1 MTDVN
6 ANDYILYGMQASLYT
21 GKARAYMR
29 RNRIAVTER
38 GAGHPDYTSKIF
50 PHMNRFIMP
59 VVVTPKGD
67 IIQDGTDI
75 LDYLEGQ
82 AQEKGWSHEPLYPE
96 GAVLRAVA
104 HLFELFGNEGLL
116 RPAMHYRW
124 NFDDQNLDFLK
135 VSFAD
140 VFPAH
145 MDAAGRAVMFDHAS
159 DKMRKAGAAFGVNP
173 ETYAVI
179 EESYA
184 EFLSLLNAHLKET
197 YYVLGDRPTIADYG
211 LFNPL
216 YAHLA
221 RDPAPA
227 HLMKTTAPYVWNW
240 VERMNRPERLQEHTM
255 DNPPTALFAADALP
269 ETLTKLMTYVA
280 EEYLAEFSAHVEFAE
295 NWLAKNE
302 GKSEDDE
309 KPPARS
315 LGFAA
320 FNWRGLEIKTVVMLY
335 RFYLAQ
341 RLWNHYDGSSQKDQ
355 ASIRGLFAA
364 ADLEGFLDT
373 RPSRRVLR
381 KDFHEVWDL

>member
-1 MTDVN
+1 MTD
-6 ANDYILYGMQASLYT
+6 ANKADYILYGMQASLYT

-29 RNRIAVTER
+29 RNRIPVTER
-38 GAGHPDYTSKIF
+38 GAGHPDYMGKIY

-59 VVVTPKGD
+59 VIVAPDGE

-82 AQEKGWSHEPLYPE
+82 GLGHEPLYPE
-96 GAVLRAVA
+96 DPVLRAVA
-104 HLFELFGNEGLL
+104 HIFELFGNEGLL

-124 NFDDQNLDFLK
+124 NFDEENLAFLK

-145 MDAAGRAVMFDHAS
+145 MDAAGRAAMFDHAS
-159 DKMRKAGAAFGVNP
+159 GRMRKAAKAFGVFP
-173 ETYAVI
+173 ETYAKI
-179 EESYA
+179 EASYG

-221 RDPAPA
+221 RDPKPA

-255 DNPPTALFAADALP
+255 DNPPTGLFTADALP
-269 ETLTKLMTYVA
+269 ESLKNLMRYIS
-280 EEYLAEFSAHVEFAE
+280 EEYQAEFTAHVAFAE
-295 NWLAKNE
+295 NWLTNQKDT
-302 GKSEDDE
+302 SEDD
-309 KPPARS
+309 KKSGLGRG

-320 FNWRGLEIKTVVMLY
+320 FNWRGQEVSTVVMLY

-341 RLWNHYDGSSQKDQ
+341 RLWDHHDDSSVAEQR
-355 ASIRGLFAA
+355 AIRSLFSG
-364 ADLEGFLDT
+364 ADLEGLLDS
-373 RPSRRVLR
+373 RPSHRVIR
-381 KDFHEVWDL
+381 KDYHEVWAA